1 MLGNSTPAPRTI
13 QLALGSYSVTATYNG
28 TSTYGEPGT
37 PPPNI
42 PRERA
47 APKAPILS
55 PSPGKYKLPQ
65 LISIFSADPDAILY
79 YAVNNG
85 APKRYKRPF
94 PLMGVDT
101 IQTVAIVPANGK
113 YVESPVA
120 TATYCAEAPPPEPPV
135 LSPGG
140 GTFKRPQIVTLT
152 PVTPGAAIYYSVNGE
167 LAERYTG
174 PIMLTADA
182 TIQAVAIG
190 SFGSLYAESPVVIGT
205 FKILP

>member
-1 MLGNSTPAPRTI
+1 MLANSSAAPRI
-13 QLALGSYSVTATYNG
+13 FQLALGSYSVTATFNG
-28 TSTYGEPGT
+28 APLQSEPVLT
-37 PPPNI
+37 PPNFGRPQ
-42 PRERA
+42 RA
-47 APKAPILS
+47 PEAPSLS

-65 LISIFSADPDAILY
+65 LISIFSGEPDAIIY

-85 APKRYKRPF
+85 APKKYKGPF
-94 PLMGVDT
+94 PLKGIDT
-101 IQTVAIVPANGK
+101 VQAVAIVSADGK
-113 YVESPVA
+113 YLESPVA
-120 TATYCAEAPPPEPPV
+120 SATYQPELPPPAPPL

-152 PVTPGAAIYYSVNGE
+152 PVTPGAAIYYSINGE
-167 LAERYTG
+167 QAERYTG

-190 SFGSLYAESPVVIGT
+190 SMGSLYAESAVVIGD